1 MYIYIYIYVCVISI
15 YLSIYIYKLLVFCL
29 SLSLEWKLHE
39 DFFVRHACLTPW
51 NSTWH
56 IVGLQIFED

>member
-1 MYIYIYIYVCVISI
+1 MCVCVIFI
-15 YLSIYIYKLLVFCL
+15 YIYIYKLLVFCL

-56 IVGLQIFED
+56 IVGLQTFED